1 MGDEWGIIHANKA
14 WGGARKV
21 EVHKKYRH
29 GKTYVSGELEGVS
42 FSTRDPSVE
51 VDGIVYPK
59 IDRALLMFT
68 EAGDRGELL
77 LQLNLTEAQVD
88 HLRDVLYEV
97 SRQMMV
103 DRNRRELEAGHKRV
117 SSEEAG
123 YNGGEDNGEDVME
136 PKLWSF
142 KFKRNAYGD
151 VGFNQIMAPT
161 KEHAIEFAK
170 DEFEGE
176 RDGRAPLFVVE
187 NTFKEVKDVNAYYDS
202 FPLMD

>member
-1 MGDEWGIIHANKA
+1 M
-14 WGGARKV
+14 KV

-97 SRQMMV
+97 SKQMMV
-103 DRNRRELEAGHKRV
+103 DRSRRELEAGHARQKSV
-117 SSEEAG
+117 SEEAAS
-123 YNGGEDNGEDVME
+123 YNKGEDNGEDVME

-142 KFKRNAYGD
+142 KFLPNAYGD
-151 VGFNQIMAPT
+151 VGFNQITAPT
-161 KEHAIEFAK
+161 LEHAIEFAK

-176 RDGRAPLFVVE
+176 RDGRAPLVVDV
-187 NTFKEVKDVNAYYDS
+187 NSFKVVKDVNAYYDS

>member
-1 MGDEWGIIHANKA
+1 M
-14 WGGARKV
+14 KV
-21 EVHKKYRH
+21 EVTKKYRH

-97 SRQMMV
+97 SKQMMV
-103 DRNRRELEAGHKRV
+103 DRSRRELEAGHARQKRV
-117 SSEEAG
+117 SEKEAG

-136 PKLWSF
+136 PKLYSF
-142 KFKRNAYGD
+142 KFLPNKYGD
-151 VGFNQIMAPT
+151 VGFNQVTAPSL
-161 KEHAIEFAK
+161 EHAIEFAK

-176 RDGRAPLFVVE
+176 RDGRAPLVVDV
-187 NTFKEVKDVNAYYDS
+187 NSFKVVKDVNAYYDS

>member
-1 MGDEWGIIHANKA
+1 M
-14 WGGARKV
+14 KV

-97 SRQMMV
+97 SKQMMV
-103 DRNRRELEAGHKRV
+103 DRNRRELEAGHARQKRV
-117 SSEEAG
+117 SEEAAS
-123 YNGGEDNGEDVME
+123 YNVGEDNGEDVME
-136 PKLWSF
+136 PKLYTF
-142 KFKRNAYGD
+142 KFLPNKYGD
-151 VGFNQIMAPT
+151 AGFNQVTAPSL
-161 KEHAIEFAK
+161 EHAIEFAK
-170 DEFEGE
+170 DEFEG
-176 RDGRAPLFVVE
+176 DHHGRAPLVVDVSS
-187 NTFKEVKDVNAYYDS
+187 FKEVKDVNAYYDS

>member
-1 MGDEWGIIHANKA
+1 M
-14 WGGARKV
+14 KV

-51 VDGIVYPK
+51 VDAIVYPK

-97 SRQMMV
+97 SKQMMV
-103 DRNRRELEAGHKRV
+103 DRKRRELEAGHARQKRV
-117 SSEEAG
+117 SAEEVG
-123 YNGGEDNGEDVME
+123 YNRGEDNGEDVME
-136 PKLWSF
+136 PKLYSF
-142 KFKRNAYGD
+142 KFLPNKYGD
-151 VGFNQIMAPT
+151 VGFNQVTAPSL
-161 KEHAIEFAK
+161 EHAIEFAK

-176 RDGRAPLFVVE
+176 RDGRAPLVVDV
-187 NTFKEVKDVNAYYDS
+187 NSFKVVKDVNAYYDS

>member
-1 MGDEWGIIHANKA
+1 M
-14 WGGARKV
+14 KV

-51 VDGIVYPK
+51 VDAIVYPK

-97 SRQMMV
+97 SKQMMV
-103 DRNRRELEAGHKRV
+103 DRNRRELAAGHKRV
-117 SSEEAG
+117 SSEEAS
-123 YNGGEDNGEDVME
+123 YNKGEDNGEDVME
-136 PKLWSF
+136 PKLYSF
-142 KFKRNAYGD
+142 KFLPNKYGD
-151 VGFNQIMAPT
+151 VGFNQVTAPSL
-161 KEHAIEFAK
+161 EHAIEFAK

-176 RDGRAPLFVVE
+176 RDGRAPLVVDV
-187 NTFKEVKDVNAYYDS
+187 NSFKVVKDVNAYYDS

>member
-1 MGDEWGIIHANKA
+1 M
-14 WGGARKV
+14 KV

-97 SRQMMV
+97 SKQMMV
-103 DRNRRELEAGHKRV
+103 DRNRRELEAGHARQKSV
-117 SSEEAG
+117 SQEKAG
-123 YNGGEDNGEDVME
+123 YNRGEDNGEDVME
-136 PKLWSF
+136 PKLYSF
-142 KFKRNAYGD
+142 KFLPNKYGD
-151 VGFNQIMAPT
+151 VGFNQVTAPSL
-161 KEHAIEFAK
+161 EHAIEFAK

-176 RDGRAPLFVVE
+176 RDGRAPLVVDV
-187 NTFKEVKDVNAYYDS
+187 NSFKVVKDVNAYYDS

>member
-1 MGDEWGIIHANKA
+1 M
-14 WGGARKV
+14 KV
-21 EVHKKYRH
+21 EVTKKYRH

-51 VDGIVYPK
+51 VDAIVYPK

-97 SRQMMV
+97 SKQMMV
-103 DRNRRELEAGHKRV
+103 DRNRRELDEGHARQKRV
-117 SSEEAG
+117 SGEAAS
-123 YNGGEDNGEDVME
+123 YNKGEDNGEDVME
-136 PKLWSF
+136 PKLWTF
-142 KFKRNAYGD
+142 KFLPNKYGD
-151 VGFNQIMAPT
+151 CGFNQVTAPT

-170 DEFEGE
+170 DEFEG
-176 RDGRAPLFVVE
+176 DDHGRAPLFVDV
-187 NTFKEVKDVNAYYDS
+187 NTFREVKDVNAYYNS

>member
-1 MGDEWGIIHANKA
+1 M
-14 WGGARKV
+14 KV

-97 SRQMMV
+97 SKQMMA
-103 DRNRRELEAGHKRV
+103 DRNRRELEAGHARQKRV
-117 SSEEAG
+117 SEEAAS
-123 YNGGEDNGEDVME
+123 YNGGEDNGDEVME
-136 PKLWSF
+136 PKLYTF
-142 KFKRNAYGD
+142 KFLPNKYGD
-151 VGFNQIMAPT
+151 AGFNQVTAPSL
-161 KEHAIEFAK
+161 EHAIEFAK
-170 DEFEGE
+170 DEFEG
-176 RDGRAPLFVVE
+176 DHHGRAPLVVDV
-187 NTFKEVKDVNAYYDS
+187 NSFKEVKDVNAYYDS

>member
-1 MGDEWGIIHANKA
+1 M
-14 WGGARKV
+14 KV
-21 EVHKKYRH
+21 EVTKKYRH

-51 VDGIVYPK
+51 VDAIVYPK

-68 EAGDRGELL
+68 EAGDKGELL
-77 LQLNLTEAQVD
+77 VQLNLTEAQVD

-97 SRQMMV
+97 SKQMMV
-103 DRNRRELEAGHKRV
+103 DRNKRELDEGHARQKRV
-117 SSEEAG
+117 SSEEAS
-123 YNGGEDNGEDVME
+123 YNMGEDNGENVME

-151 VGFNQIMAPT
+151 VGFNQIMAPS

-170 DEFEGE
+170 DEFENLD
-176 RDGRAPLFVVE
+176 DGRAPLFVDE
-187 NTFKEVKDVNAYYDS
+187 NTFKEVKDVNGYYNS

>member
-1 MGDEWGIIHANKA
+1 M
-14 WGGARKV
+14 KV

-29 GKTYVSGELEGVS
+29 GKTYISGELEGVS

-51 VDGIVYPK
+51 VDAIVYPK

-97 SRQMMV
+97 SKQMMV
-103 DRNRRELEAGHKRV
+103 DRSRRELEAGHARQKRV
-117 SSEEAG
+117 SAEEAG

-142 KFKRNAYGD
+142 KFLPNAYGD

-161 KEHAIEFAK
+161 LEHAIEFAK
-170 DEFEGE
+170 DEFEGD
-176 RDGRAPLFVVE
+176 RDGRAPLVVDV
-187 NTFKEVKDVNAYYDS
+187 NSFKVVKDVNAYYNS

>member
-1 MGDEWGIIHANKA
+1 M
-14 WGGARKV
+14 KV

-97 SRQMMV
+97 SKQMMV
-103 DRNRRELEAGHKRV
+103 DRNRRELEAGHARQKRV
-117 SSEEAG
+117 SSEAAS
-123 YNGGEDNGEDVME
+123 YNKGEDNGEDVME
-136 PKLWSF
+136 PKLYSF
-142 KFKRNAYGD
+142 KFLPNKYGD
-151 VGFNQIMAPT
+151 AGFNQVTARDL
-161 KEHAIEFAK
+161 EDAIEVAK
-170 DEFEGE
+170 DEFEG
-176 RDGRAPLFVVE
+176 DHHGRAPLVVDV
-187 NTFKEVKDVNAYYDS
+187 NSFKEVKDVNAYYDS

>member
-1 MGDEWGIIHANKA
+1 M
-14 WGGARKV
+14 KV
-21 EVHKKYRH
+21 EVTKKYRH

-42 FSTRDPSVE
+42 FSAVDPDVE
-51 VDGIVYPK
+51 VDGIVYPN
-59 IDRALLMFT
+59 IDRTLLMFT

-97 SRQMMV
+97 SKQMMV

-117 SSEEAG
+117 SSEAAS

-136 PKLWSF
+136 PKLYSF
-142 KFKRNAYGD
+142 KFLPNKYGD
-151 VGFNQIMAPT
+151 VGFNQVTAPSL
-161 KEHAIEFAK
+161 EHAIEFAK
-170 DEFEGE
+170 DEFEG
-176 RDGRAPLFVVE
+176 DHHGRAPLVVDV
-187 NTFKEVKDVNAYYDS
+187 NSFKEVKDVNAYYDS

>member
-1 MGDEWGIIHANKA
+1 M
-14 WGGARKV
+14 KV

-51 VDGIVYPK
+51 VDAIVYPK

-97 SRQMMV
+97 SKQMMA
-103 DRNRRELEAGHKRV
+103 DRSRRELEAGHARQKRV
-117 SSEEAG
+117 SEEAAS

-136 PKLWSF
+136 PKLYTF
-142 KFKRNAYGD
+142 KFLPNKYGD
-151 VGFNQIMAPT
+151 AGFNQVTAPSL
-161 KEHAIEFAK
+161 EHAIEFAK
-170 DEFEGE
+170 DEFEGD
-176 RDGRAPLFVVE
+176 RDGRAPLVVDVSS
-187 NTFKEVKDVNAYYDS
+187 FKEVKDVNAYYDS

>member
-1 MGDEWGIIHANKA
+1 M
-14 WGGARKV
+14 KV

-97 SRQMMV
+97 SKQMMV
-103 DRNRRELEAGHKRV
+103 DRNRRELEAGHARQKSV
-117 SSEEAG
+117 SQEKAG
-123 YNGGEDNGEDVME
+123 YNKGEDNGEDVME

-142 KFKRNAYGD
+142 KFLPNKYGD
-151 VGFNQIMAPT
+151 VGFNQVTAPSL
-161 KEHAIEFAK
+161 EHAIEFAK

-176 RDGRAPLFVVE
+176 RDGRAPLVVDV
-187 NTFKEVKDVNAYYDS
+187 NSFKEVKDVNAYYDS

>member
-1 MGDEWGIIHANKA
+1 M
-14 WGGARKV
+14 KV

-97 SRQMMV
+97 SKQMMV
-103 DRNRRELEAGHKRV
+103 DRNRREMAEGHARQKRV
-117 SSEEAG
+117 SQEKAG
-123 YNGGEDNGEDVME
+123 YNKGEDNGEDVME

-142 KFKRNAYGD
+142 KFLPNKYGD
-151 VGFNQIMAPT
+151 VGFNQVTAPSL
-161 KEHAIEFAK
+161 EHAIEFAK

-176 RDGRAPLFVVE
+176 RDGRAPLVVDV
-187 NTFKEVKDVNAYYDS
+187 NSFKVVKDVNAYYNS

>member
-1 MGDEWGIIHANKA
+1 M
-14 WGGARKV
+14 KV

-42 FSTRDPSVE
+42 FSVADPDVE
-51 VDGIVYPK
+51 VDAIVYPHS
-59 IDRALLMFT
+59 DRTLLMFT
-68 EAGDRGELL
+68 EANDKGSML

-97 SRQMMV
+97 SKQMMV
-103 DRNRRELEAGHKRV
+103 DRNKRELKEGHDRAMREEMRAQVNSV
-117 SSEEAG
+117 SREKAG

-136 PKLWSF
+136 PKLYSF
-142 KFKRNAYGD
+142 KFLPNKYGD
-151 VGFNQIMAPT
+151 VGFNQVTAPSL
-161 KEHAIEFAK
+161 EHAIEFAK

-176 RDGRAPLFVVE
+176 RDGRAPLVVDV
-187 NTFKEVKDVNAYYDS
+187 NSFKEVKDVNAYYNS

>member
-1 MGDEWGIIHANKA
+1 M
-14 WGGARKV
+14 KV
-21 EVHKKYRH
+21 EVTKKYRH

-51 VDGIVYPK
+51 VDAIVYPK

-68 EAGDRGELL
+68 EAGDKGELL
-77 LQLNLTEAQVD
+77 VQLNLTEAQVD

-97 SRQMMV
+97 SKQMMV
-103 DRNRRELEAGHKRV
+103 DRNKRELDEGHALQKRV
-117 SSEEAG
+117 SSEAAS
-123 YNGGEDNGEDVME
+123 YNMGEDNGEDVMK

-142 KFKRNAYGD
+142 KFKRNKYGD
-151 VGFNQIMAPT
+151 VGFNQIMAPS

-170 DEFEGE
+170 DTFENLD
-176 RDGRAPLFVVE
+176 DGCAPMWVDE
-187 NTFKEVKDVNAYYDS
+187 NTFKEVKDVNAYYNS

>member
-1 MGDEWGIIHANKA
+1 M
-14 WGGARKV
+14 KV

-97 SRQMMV
+97 SKQMMV
-103 DRNRRELEAGHKRV
+103 DRNKRELKEGHDRAMRGEMEAGHKRV
-117 SSEEAG
+117 SEKEAG

-136 PKLWSF
+136 PKLYSF
-142 KFKRNAYGD
+142 KFLPNKYGD
-151 VGFNQIMAPT
+151 VGFNQVTAPSL
-161 KEHAIEFAK
+161 EHAIEFAK

-176 RDGRAPLFVVE
+176 RDGRAPLVVDV
-187 NTFKEVKDVNAYYDS
+187 NSFKEVKDVNAYYDS

>member
-1 MGDEWGIIHANKA
+1 MKT
-14 WGGARKV
+14 

-29 GKTYVSGELEGVS
+29 GKTYISGELEGVS

-77 LQLNLTEAQVD
+77 LNLNLTEAQVD

-97 SRQMMV
+97 SKQMMV
-103 DRNRRELEAGHKRV
+103 DRNRRELEEGHRQKRV
-117 SSEEAG
+117 SQEKAS
-123 YNGGEDNGEDVME
+123 YNKGEDNGENVME
-136 PKLWSF
+136 PKLYSF
-142 KFKRNAYGD
+142 KFLPNKYGD
-151 VGFNQIMAPT
+151 VGFNQVTAPSL
-161 KEHAIEFAK
+161 EHAIEFAK

-176 RDGRAPLFVVE
+176 RDGRAPLVVDV
-187 NTFKEVKDVNAYYDS
+187 NSFKEVKDVNSYYDS